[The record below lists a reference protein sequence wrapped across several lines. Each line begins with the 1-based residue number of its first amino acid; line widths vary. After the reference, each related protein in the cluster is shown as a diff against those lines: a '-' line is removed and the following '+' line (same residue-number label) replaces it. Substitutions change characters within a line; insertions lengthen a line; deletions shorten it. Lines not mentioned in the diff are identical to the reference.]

1 MGSNLPPK
9 NDHPDSAAMPGAQYF
24 LGHVRHDNE
33 RKLVPFYA
41 FRLEGIT
48 VPGQVL
54 SQEANQQIAQ
64 F

>member
-1 MGSNLPPK
+1 
-9 NDHPDSAAMPGAQYF
+9 MPGAQYF